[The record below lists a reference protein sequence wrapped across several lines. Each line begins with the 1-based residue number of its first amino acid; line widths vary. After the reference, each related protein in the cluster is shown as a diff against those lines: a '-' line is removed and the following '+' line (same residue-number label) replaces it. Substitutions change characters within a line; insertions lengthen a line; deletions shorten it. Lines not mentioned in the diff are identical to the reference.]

1 MCLHASLLISPSCPL
16 THVLQSATD
25 GVCPLTT
32 AQVSGEPKVSEFEMP
47 WGGKTVQEEGVT
59 PCTGCPHANATRP
72 SPLSSRRM
80 FSI

>member
-32 AQVSGEPKVSEFEMP
+32 AQVSGEAKVSEFEMP
-47 WGGKTVQEEGVT
+47 WGARQCKTRG
-59 PCTGCPHANATRP
+59 
-72 SPLSSRRM
+72 
-80 FSI
+80 

>member
-1 MCLHASLLISPSCPL
+1 MGGGGGRMCLHPSLLISPSCPL

-47 WGGKTVQEEGVT
+47 WGARQCK
-59 PCTGCPHANATRP
+59 
-72 SPLSSRRM
+72 RRG
-80 FSI
+80 